1 MSVPAPTAELDT
13 RFSSPNATARPWSD
27 VVDALER
34 AEIFWLSTV
43 RRDGRPHVT
52 PLPAMWLEGSLYF
65 CTGPDEQKAKNIE
78 ANPHCVLT
86 TGNDRFRSGLD
97 VVVEGSAVRTLDD
110 SLLRRLAAIWT
121 SKLEWA
127 FSAAGHSGTNRCPT
141 DGGCVHAHERAQ
153 LRPSSANI
161 GAAPANPG
169 SRGALSRS
177 RRSLAPRHGR
187 AERARRHEPE
197 AQPERCASAPIG
209 ILVPTRERRATLPSA
224 RSLFSDRCILYDGAT
239 VCVIR

>member
-27 VVDALER
+27 VIDALER

-110 SLLRRLAAIWT
+110 SLLRRLAAIWA
-121 SKLEWA
+121 SKLGWA
-127 FSAAGHSGTNRCPT
+127 FDVSDGAFHDRSTETSGTETGGTAYVYAVAPT
-141 DGGCVHAHERAQ
+141 KV
-153 LRPSSANI
+153 
-161 GAAPANPG
+161 
-169 SRGALSRS
+169 
-177 RRSLAPRHGR
+177 LAFGKG
-187 AERARRHEPE
+187 EPFS
-197 AQPERCASAPIG
+197 Q
-209 ILVPTRERRATLPSA
+209 TRYR
-224 RSLFSDRCILYDGAT
+224 FS
-239 VCVIR
+239 